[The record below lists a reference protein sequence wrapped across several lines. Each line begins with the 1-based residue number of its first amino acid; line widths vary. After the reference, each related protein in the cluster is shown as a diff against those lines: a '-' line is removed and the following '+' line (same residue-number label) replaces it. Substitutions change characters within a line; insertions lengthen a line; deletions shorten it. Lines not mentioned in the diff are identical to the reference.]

1 VLVKP
6 PSTSKGLCK
15 LVSAATVTNESVL
28 PADGVLL
35 EAVKLGD
42 HTAFEQL
49 FERYYSSVYSVS
61 RRILGSPEDAEEI
74 ALDVFMKLYERP
86 IERVEGGA
94 LGGWLYRTALNASFN
109 ELRSRR
115 RRLGWLKR
123 VASLRRTAAGVAD
136 DPAETVERNSEAATV
151 RRGLARLPEQQ
162 RNALVLRSHGFQ
174 YREIAAVLEI
184 ATSSVGTTLVRA
196 ERSLREQLEN
206 EVEL

>member
-1 VLVKP
+1 M
-6 PSTSKGLCK
+6 TSKGPCK
-15 LVSAATVTNESVL
+15 SVSAATVTNETVL

-49 FERYYSSVYSVS
+49 FERYYASVYGVS

-86 IERVEGGA
+86 IDIAEDSA

-109 ELRSRR
+109 VLRSRK

-123 VASLRRTAAGVAD
+123 VANFRRSDSGLAEN
-136 DPAETVERNSEAATV
+136 PAETVERQGEAELV
-151 RRGLARLPEQQ
+151 RRGLARLPERQ

-174 YREIAAVLEI
+174 YKEIAATLEI
-184 ATSSVGTTLVRA
+184 ATSSVGTTLARA
-196 ERSLREQLEN
+196 ERALRKELEN